1 MNHWRKS
8 ALWPTTKSRMGPSLN
23 LRANKGKPVLAI
35 MRKTMEPVLTMMKL
49 QASVAELWNSKWD
62 SAGEPDQFASEMKI
76 TVQSDA
82 THNYHL
88 LVCCRNTVEDV
99 LVKILGSDRA
109 GRAPEPRLS
118 FNDLELQ
125 KQKTLAEYGIEHGS
139 VLHLKCTPR
148 VLAHTYD
155 PTKIANKGYAE
166 SSSSMRP
173 SGDGE
178 MKIYV
183 QSEDDGNYAL
193 EVNSSNT
200 IEDVLI
206 TVLGK
211 WPGALYFNGHRLLET
226 DKSLADYSIEDGS
239 ILHLDVFELN
249 LVHMYV
255 ASLSSVSF
263 CIPNLMF

>member
-1 MNHWRKS
+1 
-8 ALWPTTKSRMGPSLN
+8 LP
-23 LRANKGKPVLAI
+23 
-35 MRKTMEPVLTMMKL
+35 
-49 QASVAELWNSKWD
+49 ASVAELWNSKWD

-88 LVCCRNTVEDV
+88 L
-99 LVKILGSDRA
+99 
-109 GRAPEPRLS
+109 
-118 FNDLELQ
+118 
-125 KQKTLAEYGIEHGS
+125 
-139 VLHLKCTPR
+139 
-148 VLAHTYD
+148 
-155 PTKIANKGYAE
+155 
-166 SSSSMRP
+166 
-173 SGDGE
+173 
-178 MKIYV
+178 
-183 QSEDDGNYAL
+183 SEDDGNYAL

-249 LVHMYV
+249 LVHIREYHIVNRIRHHPKFSWDHKCHVVIATDAEWNEYIKQNPDARPYQRRAIPYV
-255 ASLSSVSF
+255 DLLGILFANTEV
-263 CIPNLMF
+263 

>member
-1 MNHWRKS
+1 
-8 ALWPTTKSRMGPSLN
+8 
-23 LRANKGKPVLAI
+23 
-35 MRKTMEPVLTMMKL
+35 
-49 QASVAELWNSKWD
+49 
-62 SAGEPDQFASEMKI
+62 MKI

-88 LVCCRNTVEDV
+88 LVCCRNTVVDV

-139 VLHLKCTPR
+139 VLHLNCTPR

-155 PTKIANKGYAE
+155 PTKIAKKGYAE

-183 QSEDDGNYAL
+183 QSEDYGNYAL

-200 IEDVLI
+200 IKDVLK

-211 WPGALYFNGHRLLET
+211 WPGVALYFNGHHLFET
-226 DKSLADYSIEDGS
+226 AKSLADYSIEDGS
-239 ILHLDVFELN
+239 ILHLEVFELN
-249 LVHMYV
+249 LVHIIETPNV
-255 ASLSSVSF
+255 
-263 CIPNLMF
+263 IPEKKRIIITDQPLAI

>member
-1 MNHWRKS
+1 M
-8 ALWPTTKSRMGPSLN
+8 
-23 LRANKGKPVLAI
+23 
-35 MRKTMEPVLTMMKL
+35 
-49 QASVAELWNSKWD
+49 
-62 SAGEPDQFASEMKI
+62 
-76 TVQSDA
+76 
-82 THNYHL
+82 
-88 LVCCRNTVEDV
+88 
-99 LVKILGSDRA
+99 LGSIYVKFYYKETNVHYICNFD
-109 GRAPEPRLS
+109 S
-118 FNDLELQ
+118 
-125 KQKTLAEYGIEHGS
+125 
-139 VLHLKCTPR
+139 
-148 VLAHTYD
+148 

-183 QSEDDGNYAL
+183 QSEDYGNYAL

-226 DKSLADYSIEDGS
+226 AKSLADYSIEDGS

-249 LVHMYV
+249 LVHIIETPNVIPEKKRIIITDQPLAIWEKEHDKILLSLLVEQISNGGEENILHGGEDSWCNIVAKFNESTGLQYEHKHLFERFNFYRREYHIVNRIRHHPKFSWDHKCHVVIATDAEWNEYIKQNPDARPYRTRAIPYV
-255 ASLSSVSF
+255 DLLGILFANTEV
-263 CIPNLMF
+263 

>member
-1 MNHWRKS
+1 M
-8 ALWPTTKSRMGPSLN
+8 
-23 LRANKGKPVLAI
+23 
-35 MRKTMEPVLTMMKL
+35 
-49 QASVAELWNSKWD
+49 
-62 SAGEPDQFASEMKI
+62 
-76 TVQSDA
+76 
-82 THNYHL
+82 
-88 LVCCRNTVEDV
+88 
-99 LVKILGSDRA
+99 LGSIYVKFYYKETNVHYICNFD
-109 GRAPEPRLS
+109 S
-118 FNDLELQ
+118 
-125 KQKTLAEYGIEHGS
+125 
-139 VLHLKCTPR
+139 
-148 VLAHTYD
+148 

-183 QSEDDGNYAL
+183 QSEDYGNYAL

-226 DKSLADYSIEDGS
+226 AKSLADYSIEDGS

-249 LVHMYV
+249 LVHIREYHIVNRIRHHPKFSWDHKCHVVIATDAEWNEYIKQNPDARPYRTRAIPYV
-255 ASLSSVSF
+255 DLLGILFANTKV
-263 CIPNLMF
+263 